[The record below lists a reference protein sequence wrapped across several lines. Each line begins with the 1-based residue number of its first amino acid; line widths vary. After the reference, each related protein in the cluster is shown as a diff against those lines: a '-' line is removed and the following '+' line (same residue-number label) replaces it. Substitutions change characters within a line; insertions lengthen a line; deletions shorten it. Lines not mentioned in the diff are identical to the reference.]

1 MAEQLLNGRYRLL
14 RPLGTGGMASVY
26 LAEDLR
32 LGRRVAVKV
41 LHPQF
46 ASDPTYVARLAYEAR
61 IAAGLAHPNVVQVYD
76 VGHDGDRHYIVMEYV
91 EGETLKDLIRRQ
103 GALPVARAL
112 AIMSGVLAALALA
125 HAHRLIHRDITAQNI
140 LLTSGGDVK
149 VTDFGIA
156 RELSGTAMPTLTLA
170 GMVLGTV
177 HYFAPEQAQGR
188 PAIPQSDVYAA
199 GIVLYEML
207 TGTLPFD
214 AENPLAVAMQQI
226 NQAPTR
232 PTRLNPA
239 IPPSVE
245 AIVLTALA
253 KNPVERF
260 AGAAEMQA
268 AVDAARSSAVQP
280 TRAVATAP
288 TTAMRPL
295 PPRGAPRVGT
305 RSAAQATVNKT
316 PAGRTTRRA
325 LRLTA
330 AALVTLAAA
339 LLGYY
344 VAGGSPLGFGGF
356 ASATPTPSA
365 TATTPAPTRTPTAT
379 PRPPTATPRPTA
391 TRTPR
396 ATPTATSAPPTA
408 TETPDPTATPTA
420 APSDTPTP
428 ATTTPTTMAAVTP
441 TTTLLPNG
449 GAPAI
454 QFTPV
459 TATAGGNVTVT
470 GSSWPDGALVT
481 LSVDFGHGDEQLASA
496 TTSNG
501 SFATTITLPPDITAS
516 VYTVTA
522 QDGQGDVVTQTLT
535 VGSRQQAVGRFWTI
549 AARILPMRNTPR
561 TECSEPALTT
571 PELPTAYCLLPTAYW
586 KVVLAVMDPGAVALQ
601 AVELASVRVGR
612 HEGHLRLAER
622 VALAQEG
629 AFEGAARDLGLAAR
643 AEVHPAVG
651 RRAAG
656 PRAELLSLLGDAAR
670 WARVVFGA
678 GGEAILI
685 GAAARWW
692 ERHEL
697 GAARGRGLVRGH
709 QHSSPARG
717 EASPSPARGV
727 TICV

>member
-1 MAEQLLNGRYRLL
+1 MIEQLLNGRYRLL

-46 ASDPTYVARLAYEAR
+46 ASDPPFVARFAYEAR
-61 IAAGLAHPNVVQVYD
+61 IAAGLAHPNIVQVYD

-91 EGETLKDLIRRQ
+91 EGETLKDLITRQ

-112 AIMSGVLAALALA
+112 AIIDGVLAALELA
-125 HAHRLIHRDITAQNI
+125 HAHNLIHRDIKAQNI

-156 RELSGTAMPTLTLA
+156 RELSGTAASTLTLA

-188 PAIPQSDVYAA
+188 PAVPQSDVYAA

-245 AIVLTALA
+245 AILLTALA

-260 AGAAEMQA
+260 AGAAEVQPA
-268 AVDAARSSAVQP
+268 LDAARASAVQP
-280 TRAVATAP
+280 QPAGAPAPPRPRPSERPPPAP
-288 TTAMRPL
+288 TT
-295 PPRGAPRVGT
+295 PP
-305 RSAAQATVNKT
+305 
-316 PAGRTTRRA
+316 
-325 LRLTA
+325 
-330 AALVTLAAA
+330 TLAA
-339 LLGYY
+339 
-344 VAGGSPLGFGGF
+344 V
-356 ASATPTPSA
+356 
-365 TATTPAPTRTPTAT
+365 TPAPT
-379 PRPPTATPRPTA
+379 
-391 TRTPR
+391 
-396 ATPTATSAPPTA
+396 
-408 TETPDPTATPTA
+408 
-420 APSDTPTP
+420 
-428 ATTTPTTMAAVTP
+428 
-441 TTTLLPNG
+441 LLPTG

-454 QFTPV
+454 QFPPV

-481 LSVDFGHGDEQLASA
+481 LPVDFGHGDEQLASA

-571 PELPTAYCLLPTAYW
+571 PELPTAYCLLPTG
-586 KVVLAVMDPGAVALQ
+586 K
-601 AVELASVRVGR
+601 SC
-612 HEGHLRLAER
+612 
-622 VALAQEG
+622 
-629 AFEGAARDLGLAAR
+629 
-643 AEVHPAVG
+643 
-651 RRAAG
+651 
-656 PRAELLSLLGDAAR
+656 
-670 WARVVFGA
+670 
-678 GGEAILI
+678 
-685 GAAARWW
+685 
-692 ERHEL
+692 
-697 GAARGRGLVRGH
+697 
-709 QHSSPARG
+709 
-717 EASPSPARGV
+717 SPSWTQVP
-727 TICV
+727 

>member
-46 ASDPTYVARLAYEAR
+46 ASDPAFVARFAYEAR
-61 IAAGLAHPNVVQVYD
+61 IAAGLAHPNIVQVYD

-91 EGETLKDLIRRQ
+91 EGETLKELIRRQ

-156 RELSGTAMPTLTLA
+156 RELSGTTMPTLTLA

-177 HYFAPEQAQGR
+177 HYCAPEQAQGR

-226 NQAPTR
+226 TQAPTR
-232 PTRLNPA
+232 PTHLNPA

-245 AIVLTALA
+245 AIVLKALA
-253 KNPVERF
+253 KNPAERF

-268 AVDAARSSAVQP
+268 AMDAARSGAVQP

-288 TTAMRPL
+288 TTLMQPF
-295 PPRGAPRVGT
+295 PPRSPLRAGT
-305 RSAAQATVNKT
+305 RSAAQATARKT
-316 PAGRTTRRA
+316 PAGRTMRRA
-325 LRLTA
+325 LWLTGA
-330 AALVTLAAA
+330 PLAVAAAA

-344 VAGGSPLGFGGF
+344 VSGGSPLRFGGF
-356 ASATPTPSA
+356 ASVTPTPSVTA
-365 TATTPAPTRTPTAT
+365 QPTASDTPAPTATTPAPTRTPTAT
-379 PRPPTATPRPTA
+379 PLPPTATP
-391 TRTPR
+391 TPR

-408 TETPDPTATPTA
+408 TPTT

-428 ATTTPTTMAAVTP
+428 ATATPSTMAAITP
-441 TTTLLPNG
+441 TATLPPNS

-459 TATAGGNVTVT
+459 TATVGGNVTVT
-470 GSSWPDGALVT
+470 GSGWPDGAAVT
-481 LSVDFGHGDEQLASA
+481 LSGDFGNGDEQLASA
-496 TTSNG
+496 TTGDG
-501 SFATTITLPPDITAS
+501 SFARTITLPRDIR
-516 VYTVTA
+516 VGIYTVTA
-522 QDGQGDVVTQTLT
+522 QDGQGDVATQTLT
-535 VGSRQQAVGRFWTI
+535 V
-549 AARILPMRNTPR
+549 
-561 TECSEPALTT
+561 
-571 PELPTAYCLLPTAYW
+571 
-586 KVVLAVMDPGAVALQ
+586 
-601 AVELASVRVGR
+601 AST
-612 HEGHLRLAER
+612 
-622 VALAQEG
+622 Q
-629 AFEGAARDLGLAAR
+629 
-643 AEVHPAVG
+643 
-651 RRAAG
+651 
-656 PRAELLSLLGDAAR
+656 
-670 WARVVFGA
+670 
-678 GGEAILI
+678 
-685 GAAARWW
+685 
-692 ERHEL
+692 
-697 GAARGRGLVRGH
+697 
-709 QHSSPARG
+709 
-717 EASPSPARGV
+717 
-727 TICV
+727 